1 MNNRNFELPEDLE
14 LSSSNYLQWKPRMKN
29 LLTLFGYYHLIT
41 GTETNE
47 ESTAADKLDPR
58 RREKALAILCLNC
71 DVKIADQFI
80 LESNDDPST
89 FWEVIDKSFS
99 PKSVQ
104 NQTRYLNE
112 IFSFDLSSGQIDTNI
127 KEIMTVTQNLCS
139 LIDDNKTKPS
149 SLIDSMI
156 AMWVIINLPPHLKLI
171 GEIFLQNYNGDKN
184 PPSLKHLWE
193 EFRLYTQRQN
203 HKTNNNASALVSI
216 QGNPSNNSTNPN
228 FPRQN
233 QPKNFPRCAPGWH
246 NPLTKHKEEDCS
258 YLKTKNSKPTM
269 ALNTQG
275 VPPNNSVIILDSG
288 ATDSM
293 FNQLSYF
300 IDFTES
306 PRAIVLANGSQITAK
321 GIGTVKIELPHSHL
335 KIKNTLY
342 CPELSNCLISMGA
355 LLKNHYILQ
364 PLNNDK
370 FQIINQSNK
379 VLFWYFNYYSSPTA
393 PNKCHSI
400 RYGSNNDTSPIQWTS
415 IFRLSH
421 KNVPPSQYSSD
432 LMLNLRPLQNDKDAL
447 VEWIRINA
455 G

>member
-1 MNNRNFELPEDLE
+1 MNNRNFELPEDLK

-41 GTETNE
+41 RTETDE
-47 ESTAADKLDPR
+47 ESTAANKLDPR
-58 RREKALAILCLNC
+58 RKEKALAILCLNC
-71 DVKIADQFI
+71 DVKIANQFI

-112 IFSFDLSSGQIDTNI
+112 IFSFDLSSGQIDNNI
-127 KEIMTVTQNLCS
+127 KDIMTITRNLCS

-149 SLIDSMI
+149 VLIDSMI
-156 AMWVIINLPPHLKLI
+156 AMWVIINLPSHLKLI

-203 HKTNNNASALVSI
+203 HKINNNASALVSI
-216 QGNPSNNSTNPN
+216 QGNPATNTLIPNSS
-228 FPRQN
+228 RQN

-258 YLKTKNSKPTM
+258 YLKPKLSKPTV
-269 ALNTQG
+269 ALNTQAST
-275 VPPNNSVIILDSG
+275 PSNSVIILDSG

-300 IDFTES
+300 IDFVES
-306 PRAIVLANGSQITAK
+306 PRTIVLANGSQITAK
-321 GIGTVKIELPHSHL
+321 GIGTVKIELPHTHL
-335 KIKNTLY
+335 KIQNTLF
-342 CPELSNCLISMGA
+342 CPELSNCLLSMGA
-355 LLKNHYILQ
+355 LLKNQYILQ
-364 PLNNDK
+364 PLNNNK
-370 FQIINQSNK
+370 FQIIDQSKN
-379 VLFWYFNYYSSPTA
+379 VLLDGNYSSGTLIITQAQLPQ
-393 PNKCHSI
+393 S
-400 RYGSNNDTSPIQWTS
+400 SSV
-415 IFRLSH
+415 LS
-421 KNVPPSQYSSD
+421 VSD
-432 LMLNLRPLQNDKDAL
+432 RMMTLH
-447 VEWIRINA
+447 
-455 G
+455 